1 MICFDEWNILYRTD
15 AAARRDKLD
24 WSVAPALIEE
34 VYNMEDALVVGGALV
49 TLLNNADRVRVACL
63 AQLVNVIAPIMAERG
78 GPAWRQSIFHPFAQV
93 ARLAKGRALRA
104 IVRSPCYATEEMP
117 ELAYLLVAAVHD
129 PATRGLALFALNRSL
144 REPLQIDVA
153 LRAFTKLSVI
163 NAVELCHDNLQAINS
178 RERPSAVAPAP
189 LSGVSLS
196 NERLGATLKPA
207 SWNVIQ
213 LAPAQ

>member
-1 MICFDEWNILYRTD
+1 MVPPAGRLTR
-15 AAARRDKLD
+15 A
-24 WSVAPALIEE
+24 SVAIAGHAAKLPPDL
-34 VYNMEDALVVGGALV
+34 
-49 TLLNNADRVRVACL
+49 TLR
-63 AQLVNVIAPIMAERG
+63 VIAEREPPTQG
-78 GPAWRQSIFHPFAQV
+78 E
-93 ARLAKGRALRA
+93 
-104 IVRSPCYATEEMP
+104 T
-117 ELAYLLVAAVHD
+117 
-129 PATRGLALFALNRSL
+129 LFALNRSL